1 MTVSTLPIVNAYWSG
16 DNVIAVSRDAL
27 GVRRITAYPAEY
39 TCFLRASEVTP
50 AVATKLRAWS
60 KIRSWK
66 PEGDWI
72 RIRWN
77 RWTELR
83 EATSKSKYPN
93 PEYGGTD
100 SLFDRLGLTVYEADV
115 NPVRRFLTDNPIEIQ
130 RPRRVYL
137 DLETDSRVPFGKKE
151 QARILSWVLVD
162 HDTGDWVGDVL
173 SEDTDEAEAA
183 LLRDL
188 WAELDR
194 YDQIAAWNGDRFDYP
209 VLKARTE
216 LAGLKVAFHGF
227 LWIDSL
233 VIFESMNKHVSE
245 SGDEKQS
252 FALGRIAT
260 MILGETKDDLDSLKT
275 WDYWAAGGEDR
286 EKLFRYNVRDADLLR
301 LIELKTGYLD
311 TQLVICQVCNTL
323 PDSRG
328 SGGTNFVEGYL
339 LRMGLAE
346 GRRFRTNWKIDAGD
360 QFEGAFVMEPTR
372 KGLLHNVHVADFS
385 GMYPSIIQTW
395 NISPETIRD
404 DVRTVEDSSNRPVY
418 LRHLPPTT
426 FALPPDVCQVP
437 GGVCFDRNTV
447 GMIPR
452 AIIELKRLRKYWSDL
467 KAVLP
472 PGTSEWHDADRK
484 SNAYKVTAN
493 TFYGVMGAPSSRFY
507 DPRTASGVTAAG
519 RFLIRETIK
528 AAEAR
533 GWEGIYGDTD
543 SVFIMGVTEA
553 EFRAFVAWCNTELY
567 PNLLAELQCPT
578 NEIKIV
584 YEKEFETL
592 VLVGKKRYAGRFAHY
607 KGTRACADSKPEVKG
622 LEYKRGDSVKLARD
636 LQYEVIQS
644 LMGGNEDAPTYVPIV
659 ERWRDAVLT
668 GVLSMREIVLSKTLS
683 KDLDQYA
690 RRSKK
695 DGSDAAQPPHVEVA
709 KILRARGVDT
719 SAGARVEYVVTDGW
733 SSPLKVM
740 PADDYKPGDEDRYYL
755 WEQLVWPP
763 TERVLS
769 CAFPTTEWAKTYGR
783 VRPKRTGVPAT
794 NDDGSIRRR
803 RRRGEVPAEQGKLF

>member
-1 MTVSTLPIVNAYWSG
+1 MTSSKIPIVNAYWSG
-16 DNVIAVSRDAL
+16 DNVIAVTRDAS
-27 GVRRITAYPAEY
+27 GVRRIKAYPAEY
-39 TCFLRASEVTP
+39 TCFLKASEVTP
-50 AVATKLRAWS
+50 AVATKLRAWP
-60 KIRSWK
+60 KIRAWK

-72 RIRWN
+72 RVRWN

-83 EATSKSKYPN
+83 EATSPSKYEHPT
-93 PEYGGTD
+93 YGGHE

-115 NPVRRFLTDNPIEIQ
+115 NPVRRFLTDNPVEIL
-130 RPRRVYL
+130 RPRRGYL

-151 QARILSWVLVD
+151 EARILSWALVD

-173 SEDTDEAEAA
+173 SADTDEAEAA

-188 WAELDR
+188 WKELDR
-194 YDQIAAWNGDRFDYP
+194 YDQIAAWNGDRFDFP

-216 LAGLKVAFHGF
+216 LAGIKVAFAGF

-233 VIFESMNKHVSE
+233 EIFKSMNKHVSE

-260 MILGETKDDLDSLKT
+260 QVLGDTKDDLDPTKT
-275 WDYWAAGGEDR
+275 WEYWSTGGEDR

-301 LIELKTGYLD
+301 LIERETGYLD

-328 SGGTNFVEGYL
+328 SNGTNFVEGYL

-346 GRRFRTNWKIDAGD
+346 GRHFRTNWKIDAGE

-404 DVRTVEDSSNRPVY
+404 DVRTVEDASSRPVY
-418 LRHLPPTT
+418 LRHLPPQK
-426 FALPPDVCQVP
+426 FPLPPDVCQVP
-437 GGVCFDRNTV
+437 DGCCFERNSV

-452 AIIELKRLRKYWSDL
+452 AIAELKRLRKHWSDL
-467 KAVLP
+467 KASLP
-472 PGTSEWHDADRK
+472 PGTPEWHDADRK

-493 TFYGVMGAPSSRFY
+493 TFYGVMGAPASRFY
-507 DPRTASGVTAAG
+507 DQRTASAVTAAG

-543 SVFIMGVTEA
+543 SIFIMGVTEA
-553 EFRAFVAWCNTELY
+553 EFRTFVAWCNSELY
-567 PNLLAELQCPT
+567 PRLLAELQCPT
-578 NEIKIV
+578 NEIKIA
-584 YEKEFETL
+584 YEKEFETI

-607 KGTRACADSKPEVKG
+607 KGTRARADSKPEVKG

-636 LQYEVIQS
+636 LQYEIIQS
-644 LMGGNEDAPTYVPIV
+644 LMGGNEDAEAYLPMV
-659 ERWRDAVLT
+659 ERWRDHILSGTLT
-668 GVLSMREIVLSKTLS
+668 PREILLSKTLS
-683 KDLDQYA
+683 KDLELYA
-690 RRSKK
+690 QRMKK
-695 DGSDAAQPPHVEVA
+695 DLTPAAQPPHVEVA
-709 KILRARGVDT
+709 KIMRARGFDA
-719 SAGARVEYVVTDGW
+719 SAGARIEYVVVDGLA
-733 SSPLKVM
+733 SPLKVI
-740 PADDYKPGDEDRYYL
+740 PADDYKSGDEDRYYL

-763 TERVLS
+763 TERVLA
-769 CAFPTTEWAKTYGR
+769 CAFPSTPWSKTFGH
-783 VRPKRTGVPAT
+783 VRPKRTAAT
-794 NDDGSIRRR
+794 KPDDESIRRR
-803 RRRGEVPAEQGKLF
+803 RRRGEVPEEQGKLF